1 MGLKE
6 TIAKKI
12 LDMIGK
18 VLGFIFKRKLLNELL
33 NDNEL
38 QNMLKDGDNYLDKT
52 KKGLDKLEE
61 NGYII
66 PDYLKKMVSK
76 K

>member
-52 KKGLDKLEE
+52 KKELDKLEE